1 MLHLV
6 LSLNCLLRVSLE
18 ALDKIIKN
26 IFLFLNSNLDGILNI
41 LSARVMKGVLFTWV
55 KLLAASVS
63 SASCTTKFSATY
75 VTYQEQA
82 QIIL

>member
-6 LSLNCLLRVSLE
+6 LSLSCLLRVSLE
-18 ALDKIIKN
+18 ALDKIFKS
-26 IFLFLNSNLDGILNI
+26 IFLFLNSKLDGILNI
-41 LSARVMKGVLFTWV
+41 LSARVMKGVLFTRV

-63 SASCTTKFSATY
+63 SASCATKSSAKH
-75 VTYQEQA
+75 VAYQEQA